1 MDQNAP
7 RLAGLLRSLR
17 PEVRHTIL
25 AKACAFSAVSLG
37 NVDAEVSELLIAI
50 QMHGT
55 LSREQAAKAVT
66 FAEAADKRSFELEE
80 QCAPRNEWLKPL
92 SEARLSMAI
101 AMAFG
106 PDSENDGAA
115 FYELLKSSDHGS
127 GLERF
132 IESEIITANSMK

>member
-17 PEVRHTIL
+17 PEVRHLIL
-25 AKACAFSAVSLG
+25 AKACAFSATSLG
-37 NVDAEVSELLIAI
+37 NVDAELSELLNAI
-50 QMHGT
+50 QIHGI
-55 LSREQAAKAVT
+55 LSREQADKAAA

-80 QCAPRNEWLKPL
+80 QCAPRQEWLKPL
-92 SEARLSMAI
+92 SEARISTAI

-106 PDSENDGAA
+106 PDSDDGGA

-132 IESEIITANSMK
+132 IESEIVAADFAQ